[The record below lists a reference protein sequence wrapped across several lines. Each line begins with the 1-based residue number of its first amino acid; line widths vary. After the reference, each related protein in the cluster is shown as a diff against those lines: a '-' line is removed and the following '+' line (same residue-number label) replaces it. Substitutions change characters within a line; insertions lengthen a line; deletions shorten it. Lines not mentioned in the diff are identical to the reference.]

1 MKKYD
6 VIVVGAGHAGI
17 EAALSSSRMGMDVL
31 VLTINL
37 DMIGQM
43 SCNPSVGGI
52 AKSHLVFEIDALGGE
67 IGYNTDKTGIQFKTL
82 NKKKGPSVW
91 SLRAQVDRI
100 NYRTEMRKIL
110 EENVNV
116 KQAMVNEIIVE
127 NNRVLGVKSNIGT
140 EYYANTVIVTTGTFL
155 KGLVHIGMV
164 HFPSGRLGE
173 PPSEGLSNSF
183 KKLGLELGRLKTG
196 TSARVDGRTIDFDRM
211 EVQPGD
217 DNPEHFSHRTTKF
230 DPLQVPC
237 YLTYTNPRTHNIIK
251 KNINLAP
258 LYAGIIKSIGPRNC
272 PSLEDKVMKFK
283 DKDRHPVFIEPDG
296 LNTNEWYL
304 NGVSSSLPEEIQ
316 LKFMRTIKGLEKVEF
331 LRPGYAI
338 EYDYVFPTQLRH
350 TLETKKI
357 KGLFLAGQINGTS
370 GYEEAAAQGI
380 MAGINAALLV
390 KKDKPFTLRRDQAY
404 IGVLIDDLVTK
415 GTKEPYRL
423 FTSRAEYRLLLRQD
437 NADERLMKY
446 GVKFGLVEKEVFE
459 RVTEREKKLG
469 ETIKKLKAIKVGS
482 NSFKGVKKQNT
493 LFHILKMPGVHIGD
507 VEDYLCEK
515 FPDEI
520 AFRVEIAAKYDGYI
534 QRSIAQA
541 KKLAEMEKVRIPD
554 NIDYYQIKTI
564 TIEAR
569 QKLAKGRPDT
579 LGQASRIAGVSPS
592 DIFALYIFL
601 KRKEEGIG
609 ISNMG

>member
-1 MKKYD
+1 LKKYD

-17 EAALSSSRMGMDVL
+17 EAALSASRMGMNVL

-127 NNRVLGVKSNIGT
+127 NNRVVGVISNIGT

-173 PPSEGLSNSF
+173 PPSEGLSDSF
-183 KKLGLELGRLKTG
+183 KKLGFELGRLKTG
-196 TSARVDGRTIDFDRM
+196 TSARVDGRTIDFDRL

-217 DNPEHFSHRTTKF
+217 DNPEHFSHRTTEF
-230 DPLQVPC
+230 NPLQVPC

-316 LKFMRTIKGLEKVEF
+316 LNFMRTIKGLEKVEF

-350 TLETKKI
+350 SLETKKI

-380 MAGINAALLV
+380 MAGINAALSV
-390 KKDKPFTLRRDQAY
+390 KKEKPFTLRRDQAY

-446 GVKFGLVEKEVFE
+446 GVKFGLVEKKVFE

-482 NSFKGVKKQNT
+482 NSFNGVKKQNT
-493 LFHILKMPGVHIGD
+493 LFHILKMPEVHIGD
-507 VEDYLCEK
+507 VEDYLGEK

-534 QRSIAQA
+534 QRAIAQA
-541 KKLAEMEKVRIPD
+541 KKLAEMEKVKIPN

-569 QKLAKGRPDT
+569 QKLAKGKPDT